1 MSLSINAAL
10 LNQMGSD
17 VQLKKQAFDL
27 FLEMCRYK
35 YSYNFS
41 WLGRPIIQFPQDI
54 AAIQEIVWG
63 VKPDLILETGIAHGG
78 SLVLWASLLEMI
90 GADGLAVGIDIE
102 IRPHNRSAI
111 EEHPLARR
119 IRMIEGSSIDPAV
132 VKQVRQLEVG
142 RERVLVV
149 LDSNHTHAHVREELW
164 HYSPL
169 VRRGS
174 YLIVLDTVVEDMPP
188 DFFLDRPWGPGNN
201 PKTAVREFLQRN
213 DRFEIDRE
221 IEEKLLITVAPSG
234 YLRCVKD
241 PP

>member
-1 MSLSINAAL
+1 LSINGAL
-10 LNQMGSD
+10 LSEMALDSD
-17 VQLKKQAFDL
+17 MKKQAFDL
-27 FLEMCRYK
+27 FLKMCRYK

-54 AAIQEIVWG
+54 AAIQEIVWQ
-63 VKPDLILETGIAHGG
+63 VKPDLIVETGIAHGG
-78 SLVLWASLLEMI
+78 SLVLWASLLELI
-90 GADGLAVGIDIE
+90 GAGGLVLGIDIE

-111 EEHPLARR
+111 EKHPLAQR

-132 VKQVRQLEVG
+132 LEQVRQVAAG
-142 RERVLVV
+142 HERVMVV
-149 LDSNHTHAHVREELW
+149 LDSNHTHAHVREELKL
-164 HYSPL
+164 YAPL

-174 YLIVLDTVVEDMPP
+174 YLIVLDTVVEDMPA

-201 PKTAVREFLQRN
+201 PKTAVWEFLKQN

-221 IEEKLLITVAPSG
+221 LEGKLLITVAPDG

-241 PP
+241 PS

>member
-1 MSLSINAAL
+1 MSLAINGAL
-10 LNQMGSD
+10 LSEMGLD
-17 VQLKKQAFDL
+17 GDLKTQAFDL
-27 FLEMCRYK
+27 FLKMCRYK

-54 AAIQEIVWG
+54 AAIQEIVWR
-63 VKPDLILETGIAHGG
+63 VKPDLIVETGIAHGG
-78 SLVLWASLLEMI
+78 SLVLWASLLELI

-111 EEHPLARR
+111 AEHPLARR
-119 IRMIEGSSIDPAV
+119 IRMIEGSSIAPHV
-132 VKQVRQLEVG
+132 IEQVRQLAAG
-142 RERVLVV
+142 RDRAMVV
-149 LDSNHTHAHVREELW
+149 LDSHHTHAHVLEELR

-174 YLIVLDTVVEDMPP
+174 YLIVLDTVVEDMPA
-188 DFFLDRPWGPGNN
+188 DFFVERPWGPGNN
-201 PKTAVREFLQRN
+201 PKTAVWEFLRHT

-221 IEEKLLITVAPSG
+221 IEEKLLITVAPDG

-241 PP
+241 PS